1 MSDEEVNKPL
11 NSRED
16 IINEIQKS
24 ERKLKELRNLQE
36 QTRSKIFVESAFV
49 RYMKDRLRWVEEGR
63 VSQDTHRK

>member
-11 NSRED
+11 NTRED
-16 IINEIQKS
+16 IINEIKKS

-49 RYMKDRLRWVEEGR
+49 RYMKDRLKWVEEGR
-63 VSQDTHRK
+63 VSQDTQG